1 MGLSNDLIS
10 QFVKITKDT
19 PKPKKETTSYGVVV
33 KENGKTYV
41 RLDGATE
48 LTPVSNTANADT
60 NDRVIVMIKNHAA
73 VITGNLTSPSA
84 RLILKEDGSKTVEDI
99 DIDKITDF
107 EILLASKASVKDLE
121 TQTGRIDNAFI
132 ENATIRDNLSA
143 AEAAIEELVADDV
156 TIKGNLEAANADI
169 DTLKTSKLDA
179 GVADVKFA
187 EIGEVYA
194 TKAQVY
200 DLDATHGEFERLM
213 ASKFESAE
221 ASIKELDTEKLS
233 AEEATMTY
241 ANIDFSNIGKA
252 AIEHFLANS
261 GLVEN
266 VVVGD
271 GFVTGT
277 LVGVTIKGDL
287 IEGNTVVADK
297 LVIRGEDG
305 LFYKLNAGIK
315 DVLNVEAT
323 ATISEDVLNV
333 EATATISE
341 DVLNVEAA
349 ATIGASTSVEQTE
362 YNSLHGSA
370 IMAKTITAT
379 QVNVDD
385 LVAFDATIG
394 GFTITE
400 DSIYSD
406 VKDSYGNTTRG
417 IHFSADGQM
426 NVGDEANFIKYYKD
440 EDGTYKLAISAASIL
455 YALNGKQYSI
465 ADLGPLG
472 EYVHIGTYDDE
483 PCIELGESDSDFK
496 LVITNTRIL
505 FMEGSSVPA
514 HINNQSLHITKAVIE
529 EEIQQGQYVWKVRA
543 NGNLGLM
550 WKGGD

>member
-333 EATATISE
+333 EA
-341 DVLNVEAA
+341 A